1 MKGTIY
7 KIHNKVKNTCYIGS
21 TIQNNAKKRYWRH
34 KQDYQLSR
42 YENLFEDDTDFIIV
56 AEVELN
62 NKTELRELEQFFIN
76 VANSSGENCINKN
89 WSYVPDHLKV
99 QRRKMYCKKHNDTE
113 KGKENR
119 RWQGWR
125 HYHRNKINQ
134 EIIKYFSKI

>member
-7 KIHNKVKNTCYIGS
+7 KILNKTKNSCYIGS
-21 TIQNNAKKRYWRH
+21 TIQKYPKKRYWRH
-34 KQDYQLSR
+34 KQDCNCSR
-42 YENLFEDDTDFIIV
+42 YEGLFDDDKDFIIV

-76 VANSSGENCINKN
+76 VANNSGEKCINKN
-89 WSYVPDHLKV
+89 WSYVPEHLKV
-99 QRRKMYCKKHNDTE
+99 QRKRMYCKKHNQTE
-113 KGKENR
+113 RGKENR

-125 HYHRNKINQ
+125 HYHRNKINA